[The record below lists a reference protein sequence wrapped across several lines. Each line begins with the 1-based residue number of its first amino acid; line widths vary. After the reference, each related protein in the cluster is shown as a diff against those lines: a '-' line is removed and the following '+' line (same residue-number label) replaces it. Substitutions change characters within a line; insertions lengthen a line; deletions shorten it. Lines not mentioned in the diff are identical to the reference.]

1 MIIVYIIVGVI
12 VLFFAMQY
20 GMILKMRFKKG
31 KQVPDL
37 NGKYGNAVKSGR
49 KAVFYFYS
57 QSCHACKPMT
67 PIIDKFVKKSR
78 NVFKVD
84 ITRDMATAK
93 KFGVMGTPSTVLVE
107 NGIIK
112 EFLVGPQSE
121 DKLSQLIN

>member
-1 MIIVYIIVGVI
+1 MTIVYIIIGIV
-12 VLFFAMQY
+12 VLFFAFQY
-20 GMILKMRFKKG
+20 GLVLKMRFKKG
-31 KQVPDL
+31 KKVPELD
-37 NGKYGNAVKSGR
+37 GKYGKVIQSGR

-67 PIIDKFVKKSR
+67 PIVDQFVKKR
-78 NVFKVD
+78 KNIYKVD
-84 ITRDMATAK
+84 ITRDMATAR

-121 DKLSQLIN
+121 DKLAHLIN